1 MGIFV
6 DQTVNVLQ
14 KALDAASIRQNV
26 LAHNIAN
33 TNTPGYKRSYV
44 SFEENLQQALK
55 PKKKMQI
62 TANQPG
68 HFKRGGLEEIKP
80 QVKTDNST
88 SLREDGNNVDIDM
101 EMAQLA
107 MNSINYQTAITR
119 LNGKLSTLRLV
130 INGGR

>member
-6 DQTVNVLQ
+6 DQTVNFLQ
-14 KALDAASIRQNV
+14 KALDAASLRQNV
-26 LAHNIAN
+26 LANNIAN
-33 TNTPGYKRSYV
+33 VNTPGFKRSYV
-44 SFEENLQQALK
+44 SFEESLQQALK
-55 PKKKMQI
+55 KKKKMEI

-68 HFKRGGLEEIKP
+68 HLKEERLENVKP
-80 QVKTDNST
+80 QIKTDNST
-88 SLREDGNNVDIDM
+88 SLREDGNNVDIDT
-101 EMAQLA
+101 EMTQLA